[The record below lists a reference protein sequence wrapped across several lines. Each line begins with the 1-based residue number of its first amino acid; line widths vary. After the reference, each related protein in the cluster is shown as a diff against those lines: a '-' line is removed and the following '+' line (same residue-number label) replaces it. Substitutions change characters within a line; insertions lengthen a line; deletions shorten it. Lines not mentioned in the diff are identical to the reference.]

1 MSENSLLMTLQ
12 LLFSAVTNIQMI
24 AVNKLYNF
32 IHVHIISIVIKE
44 VGSLFECRFTE
55 SPRDEAQRKNET
67 HNDTI
72 GKCRGV
78 FFTGKKK
85 KKHSKKNKIYIFM
98 YTLYILA

>member
-1 MSENSLLMTLQ
+1 MILQ
-12 LLFSAVTNIQMI
+12 LLFSAITNIQMI

-55 SPRDEAQRKNET
+55 SPRDEAQRKNKT
-67 HNDTI
+67 LNDTI

-78 FFTGKKK
+78 FFTDQK
-85 KKHSKKNKIYIFM
+85 KKHSKK
-98 YTLYILA
+98 